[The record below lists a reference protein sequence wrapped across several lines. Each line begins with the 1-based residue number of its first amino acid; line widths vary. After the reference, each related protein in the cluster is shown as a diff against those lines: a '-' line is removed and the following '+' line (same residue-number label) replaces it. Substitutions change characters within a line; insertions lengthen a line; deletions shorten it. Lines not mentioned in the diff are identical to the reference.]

1 MIISASRRTDI
12 PAFYS
17 DWFINRINSGYL
29 YVVNPMNRKQIS
41 KIQLSPNVV
50 DCIVF
55 WSKNPNPII
64 SKLNYLSNYN
74 YYFQYTITAYDN
86 EIERNLPSKSELLDT
101 FKRLSDVIGP
111 ERVIWRYD
119 PIFYTDKYTFNNHL
133 KFFSMIAKE
142 LSGYTH
148 KCIISFLD
156 SYKKTLKNMKSC
168 PHILSSESEIVDI
181 SKALVG
187 VANHYDMVLETCAE
201 EVNLKKLGIDNGK
214 CIDDKLVERIAGK
227 HLAVGK
233 DKTQR
238 EVCGCVASI
247 DIGAYNTCNH
257 HCLYCYA
264 NFDHLKATVNFERH
278 NPHSELLFGELI
290 GDEKITLREM
300 KSLFA
305 DDLNVNLQG
314 SLF

>member
-17 DWFINRINSGYL
+17 DWFINRINAGYL
-29 YVVNPMNRKQIS
+29 YVANPMNRKQVS
-41 KIQLSPNVV
+41 KIQLSSNLV

-55 WSKNPNPII
+55 WSKNPKPIL
-64 SKLNYLSNYN
+64 SKLKYLSDYN

-86 EIERNLPSKSELLDT
+86 DIERNLPSKSELLDT
-101 FKRLSDVIGP
+101 FKILSDTIGP

-119 PIFYTDKYTFNNHL
+119 PIFYTDKYTYDNHL
-133 KFFSMIAKE
+133 KLFGMMAKE

-156 SYKKTLKNMKSC
+156 NYKKTLRNMKCC
-168 PHILSSESEIVDI
+168 PHVLSSEAEVLDI
-181 SKALVG
+181 SRALVSIT
-187 VANHYDMVLETCAE
+187 NHYNMVLETCAE
-201 EVNLKKLGIDNGK
+201 EVNLKYLGIENGK

-227 HLAVGK
+227 HLTIGK

-264 NFDHLKATVNFERH
+264 NLDHLKATANFERH
-278 NPHSELLFGELI
+278 NPDSELLFGELI

-300 KSLFA
+300 KRLFEV
-305 DDLNVNLQG
+305 DSSVNLQG

>member
-29 YVVNPMNRKQIS
+29 YVVNPMNRKQVS
-41 KIQLSPNVV
+41 KIQLSSYLV

-55 WSKNPNPII
+55 WSKNPKPIL
-64 SKLNYLSNYN
+64 SKLPCLSDYN
-74 YYFQYTITAYDN
+74 YYFQYTITAYNN
-86 EIERNLPSKSELLDT
+86 EIECNLPSKSELLDT
-101 FKRLSDVIGP
+101 FKRLSDTIGP

-119 PIFYTDKYTFNNHL
+119 PIFYTDKYTCDKHL
-133 KFFSMIAKE
+133 NLFSMIAKE
-142 LSGYTH
+142 LSGYTD

-156 SYKKTLKNMKSC
+156 SYKKTLKNMKSY
-168 PHILSSESEIVDI
+168 PHILSSGTEIVDI
-181 SKALVG
+181 SKELV
-187 VANHYDMVLETCAE
+187 AITNHHNMILETCAE
-201 EVNLKKLGIDNGK
+201 EVNLKYLGINNGK
-214 CIDDKLVERIAGK
+214 CIDDKLVEKIAGK
-227 HLAVGK
+227 QLTIRK

-238 EVCGCVASI
+238 EVCGCVSSI

-264 NFDHLKATVNFERH
+264 NLDHLKATMNFEKH
-278 NPHSELLFGELI
+278 NPNSELLFGELI

-300 KSLFA
+300 KSLFV
-305 DDLNVNLQG
+305 DDSSVELQR